1 MDYTTLARVK
11 LEAGISEVTDDTIL
25 LSLITSASRW
35 LDRELT
41 GRPGPDSDNYLLTE
55 TKTNEYLFGQ
65 IDKDGNIYVI
75 PHKPVISS
83 VATMSW
89 RPDPLTGWIGV
100 NVAQN
105 MWIDGNRVTAF
116 YAALVQ
122 GTRGKVQVQMTY
134 TGGIALTVADIP
146 ADILEDVSVMVIRV
160 YRENK
165 TGLTDS
171 MGVAELGTAT
181 YTKAVPVRL
190 QEWIQSYKRVV
201 PW

>member
-11 LEAGISEVTDDTIL
+11 QEADIAGTTDDAL
-25 LSLITSASRW
+25 LSLLITSASRW

-41 GRPGPDSDNYLLTE
+41 GVAIGSDNYLLSE
-55 TKTNEYLFGQ
+55 TVTNETLFGQ
-65 IDKDGNIYVI
+65 VDADGSIHVWT
-75 PHKPVISS
+75 HKPTI
-83 VATMSW
+83 AAITAMSW
-89 RPDPLTGWIGV
+89 RPDPMT
-100 NVAQN
+100 NY
-105 MWIDGNRVTAF
+105 MDVTVLDEVWNDRNHVIAF
-116 YAALVQ
+116 NA
-122 GTRGKVQVQMTY
+122 TRNRGKVQVKISY
-134 TGGIALTVADIP
+134 TGGLASATASLP
-146 ADILEDVSVMVIRV
+146 ADILEDVAVMVIRV